1 MIELNFNMKHSS
13 QKKNTRSSATH
24 ADHSAAIQE
33 VKAIY
38 QEWAGRE
45 LERSCIGRS
54 TCCQFT
60 LTGKTPYITRGEAIL
75 AAKGWRAAGRKTIP
89 VESLACPFL
98 HQGKCQIYES
108 RPFACRTHFC
118 DAAGG
123 PAPRTLVRDLI
134 QRLEEIDQRLGG
146 QGGVNLPTA
155 VRDFLA

>member
-1 MIELNFNMKHSS
+1 MKHSS
-13 QKKNTRSSATH
+13 QKKNARNKGAI
-24 ADHSAAIQE
+24 ADHSDIVNE

-38 QEWAGRE
+38 QEWSGRE

-60 LTGKTPYITRGEAIL
+60 LTGKTPYITKGEAIL
-75 AAKGWRAAGRKTIP
+75 AAKGWRAAGRKTIAIDAP
-89 VESLACPFL
+89 SCPFL
-98 HQGKCQIYES
+98 LQGKCQIYDS

-123 PAPRTLVRDLI
+123 PAPRAMVRDLI

-146 QGGVNLPTA
+146 RGGVNLPIA
-155 VRDFLA
+155 VRDCLT

>member
-1 MIELNFNMKHSS
+1 MKHDS
-13 QKKNTRSSATH
+13 QKKNSHNSSKVQ
-24 ADHSAAIQE
+24 DHSAVIQE

-38 QEWAGRE
+38 QEWACRE
-45 LERSCIGRS
+45 LVRSCIGRS

-75 AAKGWRAAGRKTIP
+75 AAKGWRAAGRKTIAIDAP
-89 VESLACPFL
+89 VCPFL
-98 HQGKCQIYES
+98 HQGKCQIYDS

-123 PAPRTLVRDLI
+123 PAPRGIVRDLI
-134 QRLEEIDQRLGG
+134 QRLEEIDLRLGG